1 MIIPYNRQYID
12 KSDVKSVIKV
22 LKSDLITQG
31 PNVELFEKAI
41 SKKVKSKYAVAS
53 NSATSSLHLACM
65 ALDIRKGDWLWTS
78 PNSFVASSN
87 CGLLCGARIDF
98 VDINPKTL
106 NIDVGL
112 LEKKLIKAK
121 KQKKLPKVIIPVHFA
136 GLPCE
141 MKKIFELSKIFKFKI
156 IEDASHALGAK
167 YYSESIGNCKYSDI
181 AVFSFHP
188 IKMITTIEGGLATTN
203 NKKYADLMSKLRTHG
218 ITKDKYQMKRKNEGN
233 WYYEQKYLGLNY
245 RMNDIQARLGLNQLK
260 KLSKFLIKR
269 RKLAKFYRKKFQNL
283 PVNTQQEPNGFKSS
297 YHLFVIEIKKGKKL
311 KRKIFDILR
320 KNKILVNV
328 HYIPIHLQPF
338 YMKNFGFKKGQF
350 KVAELYYERAIS
362 LPIYYSLTNS
372 KALKVVNLIK
382 KYL

>member
-1 MIIPYNRQYID
+1 
-12 KSDVKSVIKV
+12 
-22 LKSDLITQG
+22 
-31 PNVELFEKAI
+31 
-41 SKKVKSKYAVAS
+41 
-53 NSATSSLHLACM
+53 
-65 ALDIRKGDWLWTS
+65 
-78 PNSFVASSN
+78 
-87 CGLLCGARIDF
+87 
-98 VDINPKTL
+98 
-106 NIDVGL
+106 
-112 LEKKLIKAK
+112 
-121 KQKKLPKVIIPVHFA
+121 
-136 GLPCE
+136 
-141 MKKIFELSKIFKFKI
+141 
-156 IEDASHALGAK
+156 
-167 YYSESIGNCKYSDI
+167 
-181 AVFSFHP
+181 
-188 IKMITTIEGGLATTN
+188 
-203 NKKYADLMSKLRTHG
+203 
-218 ITKDKYQMKRKNEGN
+218 MKRKNEGN